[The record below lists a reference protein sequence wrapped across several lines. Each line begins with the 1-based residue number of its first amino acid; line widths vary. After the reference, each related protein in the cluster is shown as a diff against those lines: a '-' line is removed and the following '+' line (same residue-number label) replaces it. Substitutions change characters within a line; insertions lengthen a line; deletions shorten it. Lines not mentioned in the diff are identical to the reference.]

1 MLYILG
7 FYGFIGYEYGMDVV
21 MHGGMWVGLLVSII
35 GYYIVVLYVDGVG
48 VYLCGSFHEVGLWVE
63 GFGCSFT

>member
-1 MLYILG
+1 
-7 FYGFIGYEYGMDVV
+7 MDVV